1 MRKKRFSKRKQNRKR
16 LIHAAAL
23 MSLTTMI
30 LIQVPGSTYA
40 LMTSS
45 AKSTSNFSS
54 AFVFPKTVNELAN
67 LVKTQNAT
75 AIHFLELVREA
86 YVQCQNANNS
96 KVASE
101 ILNGLEHKA
110 DAVDD
115 AAKAAAL
122 LLAELYQYN
131 SQAEKHLK
139 SARENG
145 MEDFASYEKV
155 FKYVSA
161 AYQNGKGSTKSA
173 QDASAQADRI
183 VQEVR
188 LLVAAMI
195 TDEQSKDDEETKHN
209 EKENEKKRKEEEDKK
224 TEQESYGNEQRSN
237 QPQNEVTKPVSDE
250 TQEVQQLSEET
261 SSAAE
266 SSQSDDIDLDI
277 SKEDGDN

>member
-1 MRKKRFSKRKQNRKR
+1 MRKKRFSNRKQNRKR

-23 MSLTTMI
+23 MSLTMMI

-96 KVASE
+96 KVASR
-101 ILNGLEHKA
+101 ILNALEHKA

-131 SQAEKHLK
+131 SQAEKQLK

-145 MEDFASYEKV
+145 MEDLASYEKV

-173 QDASAQADRI
+173 QDASALADRI
-183 VQEVR
+183 IQEIR

-195 TDEQSKDDEETKHN
+195 TDEQSKDDEEIKHN
-209 EKENEKKRKEEEDKK
+209 EIENEKKSEKMSEEEEDKK
-224 TEQESYGNEQRSN
+224 TEQESYGNKQRSN
-237 QPQNEVTKPVSDE
+237 QPQNEGTKPVSDD
-250 TQEVQQLSEET
+250 TQEVQQPSEET

-277 SKEDGDN
+277 SK

>member
-16 LIHAAAL
+16 LVRAAAL
-23 MSLTTMI
+23 LSLTTMI
-30 LIQVPGSTYA
+30 LSQVPGSTYA

-45 AKSTSNFSS
+45 AESTSNFSS
-54 AFVFPKTVNELAN
+54 AFVFPKTVNKLAD

-96 KVASE
+96 KDASR

-122 LLAELYQYN
+122 LLAELNEYN
-131 SQAEKHLK
+131 SQAEKQLK

-145 MEDFASYEKV
+145 MEDPASYEKV

-161 AYQNGKGSTKSA
+161 AYQNGQGSTKSA

-195 TDEQSKDDEETKHN
+195 TDEQ
-209 EKENEKKRKEEEDKK
+209 RKEEEDKK
-224 TEQESYGNEQRSN
+224 TEQESSENNQRSN
-237 QPQNEVTKPVSDE
+237 QPQNEVTKPVSNE
-250 TQEVQQLSEET
+250 TQEVQQPSEET

-266 SSQSDDIDLDI
+266 SS
-277 SKEDGDN
+277 